1 MKRSGAEVALAH
13 LERVRQTPQW
23 GSSRRYQALS
33 QGGRALPC
41 LVKVDLYG
49 RQGVLLPA
57 MLALALGETRV
68 LQCLPVSVCG
78 LRYMA
83 RTAFGHLIECS
94 LVNCA

>member
-13 LERVRQTPQW
+13 LERVRQTSQW

-41 LVKVDLYG
+41 FVKVDLHG

-68 LQCLPVSVCG
+68 LQCLPVSVYG